1 MMNKSNEDDD
11 YSRKWIEMDR
21 ALFPDKELMKN
32 LSAPEFKALT
42 LLVGSLIN
50 AKKCTVNDGVISVN
64 YNEKVSIHL
73 HIMETISRNLRSVDF
88 NIVPFWNQ
96 HLKVTAKCRI
106 DPNRPPL
113 DVCIRPGDNQLPLLD
128 SAFAFV
134 MMAESDFIRMPE
146 TLTNAI
152 EDLKL
157 SEGELELK
165 RTQGVI
171 GQERRR
177 SRRLAEIIREQQE
190 LVEQR
195 ALLFDF
201 ECHQTRIDNLTWRQ
215 LLEEHATDLNPTSLL
230 LEMIS
235 EYRSE
240 LIGERR
246 RNDI

>member
-1 MMNKSNEDDD
+1 MMNKSNEDGN
-11 YSRKWIEMDR
+11 YSRKWIEIDR

-42 LLVGSLIN
+42 LLVNSLIN
-50 AKKCTVNDGVISVN
+50 AKKCTVNEGVISVN

-113 DVCIRPGDNQLPLLD
+113 DVCIRPGDEQLPLLD

-152 EDLKL
+152 EDLTL
-157 SEGELELK
+157 SEEALERKLALG
-165 RTQGVI
+165 RIDGVI
-171 GQERRR
+171 LQERRR
-177 SRRLAEIIREQQE
+177 SRRLRDIIIEQQE
-190 LVEQR
+190 IVEQR

-201 ECHQTRIDNLTWRQ
+201 ECHQSRIDNLTMRQ
-215 LLEEHATDLNPTSLL
+215 LLEEHHRDLTPTSLL
-230 LEMIS
+230 QEMIS
-235 EYRSE
+235 EYRIK
-240 LIGERR
+240 LIGGLE
-246 RNDI
+246 

>member
-1 MMNKSNEDDD
+1 MNKSNEDDN
-11 YSRKWIEMDR
+11 YSRKWMEMDR

-42 LLVGSLIN
+42 LLVNSLIN
-50 AKKCTVNDGVISVN
+50 AKKCTVNEGVISVN

-73 HIMETISRNLRSVDF
+73 HIMETISRNLRAVDF
-88 NIVPFWNQ
+88 NIVPFWTP

-113 DVCIRPGDNQLPLLD
+113 DVCIRPGDEQLPLLD

-152 EDLKL
+152 EDLTL
-157 SEGELELK
+157 SEEELELK

-171 GQERRR
+171 GQERMR

-201 ECHQTRIDNLTWRQ
+201 ECHQARIDNLTWRQ
-215 LLEEHATDLNPTSLL
+215 LLEEHHRNLSTTSLL
-230 LEMIS
+230 QEMIS
-235 EYRSE
+235 EYRSK
-240 LIGERR
+240 LIGE
-246 RNDI
+246 D

>member
-1 MMNKSNEDDD
+1 MMNKSNEDDN

-42 LLVGSLIN
+42 LLVNSLIN
-50 AKKCTVNDGVISVN
+50 AKKCTVNEGVISVN
-64 YNEKVSIHL
+64 YNDKVSIHL
-73 HIMETISRNLRSVDF
+73 HITETISRNLRAVDF
-88 NIVPFWNQ
+88 NIVPFWTQ

-113 DVCIRPGDNQLPLLD
+113 DVCIRPGDEQLPLLD

-152 EDLKL
+152 EDLTL
-157 SEGELELK
+157 SEEELELK
-165 RTQGVI
+165 GIQGVI
-171 GQERRR
+171 LQERRR
-177 SRRLAEIIREQQE
+177 SRRLRDIIREQQE
-190 LVEQR
+190 IVEQR

-201 ECHQTRIDNLTWRQ
+201 ECHQSRIDNLTWKQ
-215 LLEEHATDLNPTSLL
+215 LLEEHHRDLTPTSLL

-235 EYRSE
+235 EYRSK
-240 LIGERR
+240 LIGE
-246 RNDI
+246 D

>member
-1 MMNKSNEDDD
+1 MMNKSNEDDN
-11 YSRKWIEMDR
+11 YSRKWMEIDR

-42 LLVGSLIN
+42 LLVSSLIN
-50 AKKCTVNDGVISVN
+50 AKKCTVNEGVISVN

-73 HIMETISRNLRSVDF
+73 HIMETISRNLRDVDF
-88 NIVPFWNQ
+88 NIVPFWTP

-113 DVCIRPGDNQLPLLD
+113 DVCIRPGDEQLPLLD

-152 EDLKL
+152 EDLTL
-157 SEGELELK
+157 SEEELELK
-165 RTQGVI
+165 GIQGVI
-171 GQERRR
+171 LQERRR
-177 SRRLAEIIREQQE
+177 SRRLRDIIREQVE

-201 ECHQTRIDNLTWRQ
+201 ECHQSRIDNLTWRQ
-215 LLEEHATDLNPTSLL
+215 LLEEHHRDLTHTSLL
-230 LEMIS
+230 QEMIS
-235 EYRSE
+235 EYRSK
-240 LIGERR
+240 LIGE
-246 RNDI
+246 D

>member
-1 MMNKSNEDDD
+1 MMNKSNEDDN
-11 YSRKWIEMDR
+11 YSKKWMEMDR

-42 LLVGSLIN
+42 LLVNSLIN
-50 AKKCTVNDGVISVN
+50 AKKCTVNEGVISVN

-88 NIVPFWNQ
+88 NIVPFWTP

-113 DVCIRPGDNQLPLLD
+113 DVCIRPGDEQLPLLD

-215 LLEEHATDLNPTSLL
+215 LLEEHHLDLNPTSLL
-230 LEMIS
+230 QEMIS
-235 EYRSE
+235 EYRSK
-240 LIGERR
+240 LIGEV
-246 RNDI
+246 

>member
-1 MMNKSNEDDD
+1 MMNKSNEDDN
-11 YSRKWIEMDR
+11 YSRKWMEIDR

-42 LLVGSLIN
+42 LLVNSLIN
-50 AKKCTVNDGVISVN
+50 AKKCTVNEGVISVN
-64 YNEKVSIHL
+64 YDEKVSIHL
-73 HIMETISRNLRSVDF
+73 HIMDTISRNLRAVDF
-88 NIVPFWNQ
+88 NIVPFWSR
-96 HLKVTAKCRI
+96 HLNVTAKCRI

-113 DVCIRPGDNQLPLLD
+113 DVCIRPGDEQLPLLD

-165 RTQGVI
+165 RTQGVQGVI
-171 GQERRR
+171 GHYRRR
-177 SRRLAEIIREQQE
+177 SRRLREIIREQQE

-201 ECHQTRIDNLTWRQ
+201 ECHQSRIDNLTWRQ
-215 LLEEHATDLNPTSLL
+215 LLEEHHRDLTPTSLL
-230 LEMIS
+230 QEMIS
-235 EYRSE
+235 EYRSK
-240 LIGERR
+240 LIGEV
-246 RNDI
+246 

>member
-1 MMNKSNEDDD
+1 MMNKSNEDDN
-11 YSRKWIEMDR
+11 YSRKWIEIDR

-42 LLVGSLIN
+42 LLVNSLIN
-50 AKKCTVNDGVISVN
+50 ANKCTVNEGVISVN

-73 HIMETISRNLRSVDF
+73 HIMETISRNLRDVDF
-88 NIVPFWNQ
+88 NIVPFWTP

-113 DVCIRPGDNQLPLLD
+113 DVCIHPGDEQLPLLD

-152 EDLKL
+152 EDLTL
-157 SEGELELK
+157 SEEALERKLALG
-165 RTQGVI
+165 RIDGVI
-171 GQERRR
+171 LQERRR
-177 SRRLAEIIREQQE
+177 SRRLRDIIIEQQE
-190 LVEQR
+190 IVEQR

-201 ECHQTRIDNLTWRQ
+201 ECHQSRIDNLTMRQ
-215 LLEEHATDLNPTSLL
+215 LLEEHHRDLTPTSLL
-230 LEMIS
+230 QEMIS
-235 EYRSE
+235 EYRIK
-240 LIGERR
+240 LIGGLE
-246 RNDI
+246 

>member
-1 MMNKSNEDDD
+1 MNKSNEDDN

-42 LLVGSLIN
+42 LLVNSLIN
-50 AKKCTVNDGVISVN
+50 TKKCTVNEGVISVN

-73 HIMETISRNLRSVDF
+73 HIMETISRNLRDVDF
-88 NIVPFWNQ
+88 NIVPFWTP

-113 DVCIRPGDNQLPLLD
+113 DVCIRPGDEQLPLLD

-146 TLTNAI
+146 TLRNAI
-152 EDLKL
+152 EDLTL
-157 SEGELELK
+157 SEEELELK
-165 RTQGVI
+165 GIQGVI
-171 GQERRR
+171 LQERRR
-177 SRRLAEIIREQQE
+177 SRRLRDIIREQVE

-201 ECHQTRIDNLTWRQ
+201 ECHQSRIDNLTWRQ
-215 LLEEHATDLNPTSLL
+215 LLEEHHLDLTPTSLL
-230 LEMIS
+230 QEMIS
-235 EYRSE
+235 EYRSK
-240 LIGERR
+240 LIGEV
-246 RNDI
+246 

>member
-42 LLVGSLIN
+42 LLVNSLIN
-50 AKKCTVNDGVISVN
+50 AKKCTVNEGVISVN

-73 HIMETISRNLRSVDF
+73 HIMETISRNLRDVDF
-88 NIVPFWNQ
+88 NIVPFWTP

-113 DVCIRPGDNQLPLLD
+113 DVCIHPGDEQLPLLD

-152 EDLKL
+152 EDLTL
-157 SEGELELK
+157 SEEALERKLALG
-165 RTQGVI
+165 RIDGVI
-171 GQERRR
+171 LQERRR
-177 SRRLAEIIREQQE
+177 SRRLRDIIIEQQE
-190 LVEQR
+190 IVEQR

-201 ECHQTRIDNLTWRQ
+201 ECHQSRIDNLTWRQ
-215 LLEEHATDLNPTSLL
+215 LLEEHHRDLTHTSLL
-230 LEMIS
+230 QEMIS
-235 EYRSE
+235 EYRSK
-240 LIGERR
+240 LIGE
-246 RNDI
+246 D

>member
-42 LLVGSLIN
+42 LLVNSLIN
-50 AKKCTVNDGVISVN
+50 AKKCTVNEGVISVN

-73 HIMETISRNLRSVDF
+73 HIMETISRNLRDVDF
-88 NIVPFWNQ
+88 NIVPFWTP

-113 DVCIRPGDNQLPLLD
+113 DVCIRPGDEQLPLLD

-152 EDLKL
+152 EDLTL
-157 SEGELELK
+157 SEEELELK
-165 RTQGVI
+165 GIQGVI
-171 GQERRR
+171 LQERRR
-177 SRRLAEIIREQQE
+177 SRRLRDIIREQQE
-190 LVEQR
+190 IVEQR

-201 ECHQTRIDNLTWRQ
+201 ECHQSRIDNLTWKQ
-215 LLEEHATDLNPTSLL
+215 LLEEHHRDLTPTSLL

-235 EYRSE
+235 EYRSK
-240 LIGERR
+240 LIGE
-246 RNDI
+246 D

>member
-1 MMNKSNEDDD
+1 MMNKSNEDDN
-11 YSRKWIEMDR
+11 YSRKWMEMDR

-42 LLVGSLIN
+42 LLVNSLIN
-50 AKKCTVNDGVISVN
+50 AKKCTVNEGVISVN

-88 NIVPFWNQ
+88 NIVPFWTP

-113 DVCIRPGDNQLPLLD
+113 DVCIRPGDEQLPLLD

-152 EDLKL
+152 EDLTL
-157 SEGELELK
+157 SEEELELK
-165 RTQGVI
+165 GIQGVI
-171 GQERRR
+171 LQERRR
-177 SRRLAEIIREQQE
+177 SRRLRDIIREQQE

-201 ECHQTRIDNLTWRQ
+201 ECHQSRIDNLTMRQ
-215 LLEEHATDLNPTSLL
+215 LLEAVSYTHLRAHETDS
-230 LEMIS
+230 
-235 EYRSE
+235 
-240 LIGERR
+240 
-246 RNDI
+246 

>member
-1 MMNKSNEDDD
+1 MMNKSNEDDN

-42 LLVGSLIN
+42 LLVNSLIN
-50 AKKCTVNDGVISVN
+50 AKKCTVNEGVISVN

-73 HIMETISRNLRSVDF
+73 HITETISRNLRAVDF
-88 NIVPFWNQ
+88 NIVPFWTQ

-113 DVCIRPGDNQLPLLD
+113 DVCIHPGDEQLPLLD

-152 EDLKL
+152 EDLTL
-157 SEGELELK
+157 SEEELELK
-165 RTQGVI
+165 GIQGVI
-171 GQERRR
+171 LQERRR
-177 SRRLAEIIREQQE
+177 SRRLRDIIREQQE
-190 LVEQR
+190 IVEQR

-201 ECHQTRIDNLTWRQ
+201 ECHQSRIDNLTWRQ
-215 LLEEHATDLNPTSLL
+215 LLEEHHLDLTPTSLL
-230 LEMIS
+230 QEMIS
-235 EYRSE
+235 EYRSK
-240 LIGERR
+240 LIGEV
-246 RNDI
+246 

>member
-1 MMNKSNEDDD
+1 MNKSNEDDN
-11 YSRKWIEMDR
+11 YSRKWMEMDR

-42 LLVGSLIN
+42 LLVNSLIN
-50 AKKCTVNDGVISVN
+50 AKKCTVNEGVISVN

-88 NIVPFWNQ
+88 NIVPFWTP

-113 DVCIRPGDNQLPLLD
+113 DVCIRPGDEQLPLLD

-215 LLEEHATDLNPTSLL
+215 LLEEHHLDLNPTSLL
-230 LEMIS
+230 QEMIS
-235 EYRSE
+235 EYRSK
-240 LIGERR
+240 LIGEV
-246 RNDI
+246 